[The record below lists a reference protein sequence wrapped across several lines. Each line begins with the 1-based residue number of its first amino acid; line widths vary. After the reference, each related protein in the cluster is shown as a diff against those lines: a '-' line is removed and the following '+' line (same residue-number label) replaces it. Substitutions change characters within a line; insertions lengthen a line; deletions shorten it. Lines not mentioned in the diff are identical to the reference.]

1 MDEKTAELRDL
12 FINTTGSE
20 TVTENQEE
28 TPGSLTDE
36 RKAASER
43 VPALISMMRDRY
55 TFESTLSDDDIEA
68 VVRGYYDEQTDTEI
82 ADAIS
87 AERAEVFTARMDLHL
102 VRDSDRDAPFKL
114 ATLRRL
120 LVEDRTI
127 EECAAEL
134 ERDIETVT
142 HYVAV
147 ATADIEST
155 RANDRFRDEFR
166 ELLTD
171 SDLEQSHARTARE
184 DGLRDA
190 TEDLE
195 TDVSF

>member
-68 VVRGYYDEQTDTEI
+68 VVRGYYDEQRILKLRTQ
-82 ADAIS
+82 S
-87 AERAEVFTARMDLHL
+87 VQSERRFSLHEWIC
-102 VRDSDRDAPFKL
+102 
-114 ATLRRL
+114 T
-120 LVEDRTI
+120 
-127 EECAAEL
+127 
-134 ERDIETVT
+134 
-142 HYVAV
+142 
-147 ATADIEST
+147 
-155 RANDRFRDEFR
+155 
-166 ELLTD
+166 
-171 SDLEQSHARTARE
+171 
-184 DGLRDA
+184 
-190 TEDLE
+190 
-195 TDVSF
+195 